1 MEIKD
6 YYLILKRNLLI
17 LIVITL
23 LFGVVAYLFTSFQ
36 KPTYQSSIAIEIS
49 RIPALSQSQVD
60 YYQFDNYYTSTVAA
74 QLATNISDWI
84 ISPSTVTEVFQ
95 KAGYPL
101 PTSDLKG
108 LTKVFTVSKKQESS
122 SVITAS
128 YSSLDQSQA
137 EKVIAAA
144 GEAVKENID
153 EYNKTESAGKFLARA
168 SDPVVIANPKKT
180 VLNTVIALF
189 LGFVISLGI
198 ISLKEALK

>member
-6 YYLILKRNLLI
+6 YYLILKRNLFLLI
-17 LIVITL
+17 IVTL
-23 LFGVVAYLFTSFQ
+23 LFGVVAYLFTNYQ

-95 KAGYPL
+95 QAGYPL
-101 PTSDLKG
+101 PTGDLKG

-128 YSSLDQSQA
+128 YSSSDQTQA
-137 EKVIAAA
+137 EKIISAA

-153 EYNKTESAGKFLARA
+153 EYNKAESAGKFLARA
-168 SDPVVIANPKKT
+168 SEPVVIANPKKT
-180 VLNTVIALF
+180 GLNTVIALF